1 MSALASVRRKRTAV
15 MLTVNLLAVVAL
27 GGFGLAGVRAL
38 KRYEGATK
46 VSVESKTLPI
56 TPVGMLATVDSD
68 DVLTSIAIFVLKAGD
83 QLGGSIVSVPVSSD
97 STAGGGED
105 RVPLTQVYAEGGAE
119 ALVLGVESVLS
130 ITIDVSSVASAA
142 DAEGLLNPV
151 SPVAA
156 QLPTDVLGTSSAG
169 TVTLFDAGEH
179 DLSAAET
186 AEVLTATAD
195 GQRDADRRGNI
206 EALWSGVAA
215 AVGAGRTTADAAV
228 DGVASIASLGDLMNR
243 LFAAPVEARG
253 LPAAPLPAADNPGDK
268 DVEELIRYEAIFV
281 LASVAPASMSAP
293 TTGLMFRIEAPP
305 GYEERVKFAVAAI
318 LVLGANVI
326 SVYLGGEVHEATRY
340 YIDDPRLV
348 EEAESNNALFGD
360 PETRTPE
367 LPIEG
372 IDVIL
377 QLGTDF
383 PTGEGDELPTTT
395 TSTPE
400 PT

>member
-56 TPVGMLATVDSD
+56 TPIGMLATVDSD

-156 QLPTDVLGTSSAG
+156 QLPTDVLGTSSVG

-281 LASVAPASMSAP
+281 LAEGVATPVE
-293 TTGLMFRIEAPP
+293 IDEAM
-305 GYEERVKFAVAAI
+305 K
-318 LVLGANVI
+318 LGANHPIGPLALCDLIGLDVDN
-326 SVYLGGEVHEATRY
+326 LLF
-340 YIDDPRLV
+340 PV
-348 EEAESNNALFGD
+348 ERN
-360 PETRTPE
+360 T
-367 LPIEG
+367 
-372 IDVIL
+372 DVITR
-377 QLGTDF
+377 QLADNFLEITSGDGDLSRFFDLCWDF
-383 PTGEGDELPTTT
+383 RD
-395 TSTPE
+395 
-400 PT
+400 